1 LAHGVKA
8 RKSKDSDHI
17 KKKIIKQEN
26 PTTVILSKKYVA
38 KFLLL
43 HKPCTTTGFMLHLLH
58 FFPIETDKTLK
69 DGK

>member
-1 LAHGVKA
+1 VSRHENPKTVII
-8 RKSKDSDHI
+8 S
-17 KKKIIKQEN
+17 KKKLKQEN

-58 FFPIETDKTLK
+58 FFPIETDKTLM